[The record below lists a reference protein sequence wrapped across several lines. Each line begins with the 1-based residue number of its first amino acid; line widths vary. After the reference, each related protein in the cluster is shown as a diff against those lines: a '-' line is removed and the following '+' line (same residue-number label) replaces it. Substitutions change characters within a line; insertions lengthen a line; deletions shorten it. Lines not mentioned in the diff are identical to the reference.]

1 MLRTET
7 SQRGRGIRMAILAG
21 FPATMAPVWAL
32 AETTVATVPGSAVD
46 FYSGPDMMGSWG
58 PGMMGAFALFWGL
71 LCLLVVAGII
81 GGIAFLIRGAFVCR
95 HRHGCRGGAAANGG
109 VAALKLLDERYA
121 RGEIQ
126 REEYLEK
133 RGDLEK

>member
-1 MLRTET
+1 MP
-7 SQRGRGIRMAILAG
+7 
-21 FPATMAPVWAL
+21 FY
-32 AETTVATVPGSAVD
+32 
-46 FYSGPDMMGSWG
+46 YSGPDMMGGWG

-71 LCLLVVAGII
+71 LCLLIVVGII
-81 GGIAFLIRGAFVCR
+81 GGMVFLIRGAFVCR
-95 HRHGCRGGAAANGG
+95 HRHGCKGGAADNGG
-109 VAALKLLDERYA
+109 AVALKLLDERYA